1 VRRPHAI
8 DGFQTMTASTLRDQL
23 SQRIADQLAVADRLL
38 SSARDDERTQIRL
51 AVHDLNEASG
61 LLNQQPTG
69 PAQSLLQIVD
79 LLVETA
85 EWRLTMVDKSMKES

>member
-1 VRRPHAI
+1 
-8 DGFQTMTASTLRDQL
+8 MTASTLRDQL

-61 LLNQQPTG
+61 LLNQQPAG

-85 EWRLTMVDKSMKES
+85 EWRLTTVDKSMNES